1 MVGFSVI
8 GSVVL
13 TIVTVLAESNPSV
26 LAESNPVPAVKET
39 KEQTRPNVADAKI
52 TPEGL
57 IMFRFRRSPQ
67 RAMTFSGF
75 MPNGAMTAFSAAA
88 DSYQRPT
95 WYSKPS
101 DTLAPPTA
109 EAEQPEEEPQWTKK
123 PKKKPIHPSKYYPSQ
138 TTAEEDEEE
147 YDPPS
152 RSKSKG
158 GSATASFNAWFPIVF
173 GGFPNQGGQFGRNGA
188 DQSKPTGGDSYSPL
202 SRASEYPGQTVIANS
217 VSNGKGGVASS
228 HAVAYGNRPEG
239 RQYGGQGQYGSQGQ
253 YSGQEG
259 YGSQGGFGG
268 GQEHKS
274 SQGQQSYY

>member
-1 MVGFSVI
+1 MFGLNVI

-13 TIVTVLAESNPSV
+13 MIVTVLAESNPQTT
-26 LAESNPVPAVKET
+26 AQEPQ
-39 KEQTRPNVADAKI
+39 EQVRTNVADAKI
-52 TPEGL
+52 TPQGVL
-57 IMFRFRRSPQ
+57 MFRFRRSPQ

-88 DSYQRPT
+88 DSYQSPS
-95 WYSKPS
+95 WYRKPS
-101 DTLAPPTA
+101 DTLSPPTP

-123 PKKKPIHPSKYYPSQ
+123 PKKKPIHPSKYYPSGN
-138 TTAEEDEEE
+138 TAEEDEEE

-173 GGFPNQGGQFGRNGA
+173 GGFPGQGGQFGRNGA
-188 DQSKPTGGDSYSPL
+188 DQSKPAGGDSYSPL

-228 HAVAYGNRPEG
+228 HAVAYGNSPEG
-239 RQYGGQGQYGSQGQ
+239 RQYSGQGNYGGQGSYGSQG
-253 YSGQEG
+253 G
-259 YGSQGGFGG
+259 YGSQGVGA
-268 GQEHKS
+268 GQEHKG